1 MANLPP
7 ERCDPGKAPFSY
19 TGIDCFGAFYVRQ
32 GRSEIKRYGCVFTCL
47 TTRALHIEKLNNMD
61 TDSFLNGLMRF
72 GSRRGWPEKI
82 WSDNGTNFVGGQSEL
97 SRALKDIEWKKIHN
111 FCLRKEVNWSFNP
124 PGASHMGGI
133 WERMIRTIRK
143 VMSAILSQRSR
154 LTDEVLETL
163 FCEVESIV
171 NSRPLTKISDD
182 IEDSNPLTPNHLLLL
197 KEGPIFPPGR
207 FTEGDMYRR
216 RWRYV
221 QFLADQLLRKWIRE
235 YIPELQ
241 KRNKW
246 DKLEENLKI
255 GDLVLI
261 TEENTPRGLWPLG
274 RIVDVKLGRDQMV
287 RSVMIKTRSN
297 ELVRPITKVVLLEA
311 SNQDF
316 EI

>member
-47 TTRALHIEKLNNMD
+47 MTRALHIEKLNNMD

-221 QFLADQLLRKWIRE
+221 QFLADQFWRKWIRE

>member
-61 TDSFLNGLMRF
+61 TDSFLSGLMRF

-221 QFLADQLLRKWIRE
+221 QFLADQFWRKWIRE

-287 RSVMIKTRSN
+287 HSVMIKTRSN